1 MPHPSGKI
9 LASLLALVFLTPP
22 VLAAGDCKGFE
33 DASHLVA
40 SGDLVI
46 DKKSGL
52 AWKSCLLGQ
61 TAQKGLCM
69 GDAMD
74 LSWLDAD
81 GLAKR
86 QAAEAGSDWR
96 LPTLEEIETM
106 LDPECPNSPFF
117 TAFHF
122 GIDGEIWT
130 ASPGFPVNDVAA
142 IINLQ
147 NGSIWGVGKGVS
159 RYVWLVSGD
168 PE

>member
-1 MPHPSGKI
+1 MPRQSGKI
-9 LASLLALVFLTPP
+9 LASLFALVFLALPA
-22 VLAAGDCKGFE
+22 LAASDCKEFD

-40 SGDLVI
+40 SEDLVI
-46 DKKSGL
+46 DKRSGL
-52 AWKSCLLGQ
+52 AWKSCLFGQ
-61 TAQKGLCM
+61 TAEKGRCS
-69 GDAMD
+69 GEAMD

-81 GLAKR
+81 ALAKT
-86 QAAEAGSDWR
+86 QATETGSDWR
-96 LPTLEEIETM
+96 LPMLEEIETL

-117 TAFHF
+117 KSFRF
-122 GIDGEIWT
+122 GINGEIWT

>member
-1 MPHPSGKI
+1 MTRLSGKY
-9 LASLLALVFLTPP
+9 LGSFFALMFLMQPA
-22 VLAAGDCKGFE
+22 LAAADCKGFD

-40 SGDLVI
+40 SEDLVI
-46 DKKSGL
+46 DKRSGL

-61 TAQKGLCM
+61 IAQKGLCA
-69 GDAMD
+69 GEAMD

-81 GLAKR
+81 ALAQT
-86 QAAEAGSDWR
+86 QAAETGSDWR
-96 LPTLEEIETM
+96 LPMLEEIETL

-117 TAFHF
+117 KAFRF
-122 GIDGEIWT
+122 GVDGEIWT